1 MIAKYLIYFT
11 RNAQSISLPINPE
24 DLPLNNPGKNG
35 TYNVVG
41 LGDIIVPRTPGLRT
55 VKISSYF
62 PARVTSAV
70 TVPSEWHPPEFYINF
85 FRAAM
90 ADKAPILFAPARYD
104 EEKNAYLTGDAD
116 FYVVVDGFELTEKGG
131 EVGDFY
137 YDLTLTEYRDYSPL
151 EVQITAQDSTATAT
165 NAPAIMRP
173 TSTAAKKTATTKTT
187 TKKTATV
194 KTARSAGGK
203 IVVGSTCIAN
213 GKYYPVSSAKGP
225 YGTANNR
232 EVKVKRIEDLSR
244 PAPYLIFATTNIE
257 GYKVGLIPLGWIAA
271 RGLKKVAD

>member
-62 PARVTSAV
+62 PARITSAV
-70 TVPSEWHPPEFYINF
+70 AVPSKWHPPEFYINF
-85 FRAAM
+85 FRTAM
-90 ADKAPILFAPARYD
+90 VDKAPILFAPARYD
-104 EEKNAYLTGDAD
+104 EEKNAYSIGDAD

-165 NAPAIMRP
+165 NAPAIMKP

-187 TKKTATV
+187 TKKKASV
-194 KTARSAGGK
+194 KSTRSTGDK

-213 GKYYPVSSAKGP
+213 GKIYDTMRG
-225 YGTANNR
+225 GTAYITVSNR
-232 EVKVKRIEDLSR
+232 RVTVKRINALSYA
-244 PAPYLIFATTNIE
+244 APYLIANTQ
-257 GYKVGLIPLGWIAA
+257 GMPLGFIASS
-271 RGLKKVAD
+271 GLKKVSDK